1 MSRIYHNTSL
11 KNKPVH
17 NEKYDSVWSP
27 SSQESGPGV
36 ILEGTLVDVS
46 RHALTDVN
54 NQKFRY
60 HVLYIKPRR
69 IHRRKYDANGKEIEP
84 NFSDT
89 RKVNTGF
96 LMSSYK
102 VEAKGESDSL
112 SEEQLSALIRKA
124 DLVKI
129 TDKHRS
135 DGTWAFWYPECEME
149 KTELETETDIRL
161 KTRGNSPFIFSLAK
175 IEGRTV
181 SKCNFAGDEKT
192 GASWTDKIMANKSG
206 ANNIQKPCG
215 EGEGSQDDEWND

>member
-1 MSRIYHNTSL
+1 MSRIYHDTIL

-17 NEKYDSVWSP
+17 NEKYGRVWSP
-27 SSQESGPGV
+27 NSHESGSGV

-46 RHALTDVN
+46 RHALTDVK

-60 HVLYIKPRR
+60 SVLYIKPRR
-69 IHRRKYDANGKEIEP
+69 IHRRKYDGSGKEIEP

-89 RKVNTGF
+89 KKVNTGF

-102 VEAKGESDSL
+102 VEAKGESDIL
-112 SEEQLSALIRKA
+112 SEEQLAALIRKE
-124 DLVKI
+124 DLVEI

-135 DGTWAFWYPECEME
+135 HGTWAFWYPECEMD

-181 SKCNFAGDEKT
+181 SKCNFAGDENA
-192 GASWTDKIMANKSG
+192 GASWTDKIMANKAG
-206 ANNIQKPCG
+206 ANTEACSEI
-215 EGEGSQDDEWND
+215 EGSHDDEWND

>member
-1 MSRIYHNTSL
+1 MSRIYHDTTL
-11 KNKPVH
+11 KNKPVY
-17 NEKYDSVWSP
+17 NEKYGSVWAPNSH
-27 SSQESGPGV
+27 ESGSGV

-46 RHALTDVN
+46 RHALTDVK

-60 HVLYIKPRR
+60 YVLYIKPRR
-69 IHRRKYDANGKEIEP
+69 IHRRKYDNRGKEIEP

-89 RKVNTGF
+89 KKVNTGF

-102 VEAKGESDSL
+102 VETKGESDIL
-112 SEEQLSALIRKA
+112 SEEQLAALIRKD
-124 DLVKI
+124 DLVEI

-135 DGTWAFWYPECEME
+135 LGTWAFWYPESEMD

-181 SKCNFAGDEKT
+181 SKCNFAGDENAGT
-192 GASWTDKIMANKSG
+192 SWTDKIMANKAE
-206 ANNIQKPCG
+206 ANAEACG
-215 EGEGSQDDEWND
+215 EEGSCDDEWND